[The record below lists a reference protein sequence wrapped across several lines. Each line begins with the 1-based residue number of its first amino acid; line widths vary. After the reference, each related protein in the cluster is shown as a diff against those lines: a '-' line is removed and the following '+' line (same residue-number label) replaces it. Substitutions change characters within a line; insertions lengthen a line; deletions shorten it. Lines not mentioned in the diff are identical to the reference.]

1 MALCRGATT
10 FKVSQQFL
18 FLFMISNLI
27 RYRIYASYTIFEP
40 YFHQL
45 GSQMCHRDK
54 YIYFLKARDPSNGAT
69 VSGNLQ
75 SFSIVHM
82 ARIITRITFPENINS
97 FVILETALGG
107 QGSNQEFR
115 VQIYQISCFP
125 GTLSDTKVTQ
135 QPWFHSMFYLL
146 IFSGSN
152 FALVCSFYSEI
163 RG

>member
-10 FKVSQQFL
+10 FKVFQWFL
-18 FLFMISNLI
+18 FLDMISNLI
-27 RYRIYASYTIFEP
+27 RYRIYASSTIFEP

-45 GSQMCHRDK
+45 GSQMCQIDK

-69 VSGNLQ
+69 VSGNFQ

-97 FVILETALGG
+97 FVILATTLGG

-146 IFSGSN
+146 ICSGSK
-152 FALVCSFYSEI
+152 FFLVCMFYSEI

>member
-1 MALCRGATT
+1 MVFVLVYDI
-10 FKVSQQFL
+10 KL
-18 FLFMISNLI
+18 N
-27 RYRIYASYTIFEP
+27 YRIYASSTIFEP

-45 GSQMCHRDK
+45 GSQMCQIDK

-107 QGSNQEFR
+107 QGSN
-115 VQIYQISCFP
+115 
-125 GTLSDTKVTQ
+125 
-135 QPWFHSMFYLL
+135 
-146 IFSGSN
+146 
-152 FALVCSFYSEI
+152 
-163 RG
+163 

>member
-10 FKVSQQFL
+10 FKVSQWFL

-27 RYRIYASYTIFEP
+27 RYRIYASSTIFEP

-45 GSQMCHRDK
+45 GSQMCQIDK
-54 YIYFLKARDPSNGAT
+54 YIFFLKARDPSNGAT

-115 VQIYQISCFP
+115 VQIYQTSCFP
-125 GTLSDTKVTQ
+125 GTLSDIKVTQ

-152 FALVCSFYSEI
+152 FALVCIFYSEI

>member
-10 FKVSQQFL
+10 FKISQWFL
-18 FLFMISNLI
+18 LLDMISNLI
-27 RYRIYASYTIFEP
+27 RYRIYASSTIFEP

-45 GSQMCHRDK
+45 GSQMCQIDK

-69 VSGNLQ
+69 VSGNFQ

-97 FVILETALGG
+97 FVILATTLGG

-125 GTLSDTKVTQ
+125 GALSDTKVTQ

-146 IFSGSN
+146 IYSVSN
-152 FALVCSFYSEI
+152 LALVCIFYSES